1 MFNRVMGLLRSP
13 VTPLVSSFSRPGTVP
28 LRIAAADPTGDPPA
42 DKSRHYRTLW
52 ISDIHLGT
60 PGCQAHY
67 LLDFLKHNES
77 DTLYLVGDI
86 LDGWQLRKGW
96 YWPQSHN
103 DVVQKILRKARKG
116 TRVVYVPGNHDEMA
130 RQFIGLAFGEIE
142 VADEVIHVTAA
153 GKRLLVTHGDLFD
166 GVMQHARWLAYLG
179 DSLYTMTLVLNR
191 WFNWARSHFGYSYWS
206 LSQYL
211 KHKVKNAVSFITA
224 FERVMTEE
232 AKRQNCDGVV
242 CGHIHKPEIRS
253 MDGLVYCNDG
263 DWVESLSALA
273 ETADGELELIYWT
286 HCLDAPAKKRRETA
300 RAA

>member
-1 MFNRVMGLLRSP
+1 MDFLANPGAASLRTSANH
-13 VTPLVSSFSRPGTVP
+13 TPTPDNP
-28 LRIAAADPTGDPPA
+28 
-42 DKSRHYRTLW
+42 HQYRTIW

-60 PGCQAHY
+60 SGCQANY

-77 DTLYLVGDI
+77 ETLYLVGDI

-103 DVVQKILRKARKG
+103 DVVQKLLRKARKG
-116 TRVVYVPGNHDEMA
+116 TRVVYVPGNHDSMA
-130 RQFIGLAFGEIE
+130 RQFIGLAFGDIT
-142 VADEVIHVTAA
+142 VADEVIHITAS

-191 WFNWARSHFGYSYWS
+191 WFNWLRAHFGYPYWS

-232 AKRQNCDGVV
+232 AKHRQCDGVV
-242 CGHIHKPEIRS
+242 CGHIHKAEIRD
-253 MDGLVYCNDG
+253 MEGLLYCNDG

-273 ETADGELELIYWT
+273 ETADGQLEIIYWT
-286 HCLDAPAKKRRETA
+286 HILDAPVQKKRSSATHKLEKETA
-300 RAA
+300 